1 MPVFWVWFQKVEE
14 CVRGLC
20 GGGGHVGLCCS
31 ESCARFQMEWF
42 YLSCEQSPVM
52 GLRGTNHGGL
62 VGQASRARGQK
73 ANLG

>member
-1 MPVFWVWFQKVEE
+1 MLVSAALRAVPVSKWN
-14 CVRGLC
+14 G
-20 GGGGHVGLCCS
+20 
-31 ESCARFQMEWF
+31 F